1 MGSKILTITFL
12 FLLLIFISGYWLS
25 RSGKPY
31 SSPKITLHK
40 LIGLGTG
47 IFLAYYVVSLNQ
59 IDQLNMVS
67 IIAVSVTILLFLGL
81 IASGGWLSAEKSLP
95 SKLSSVHKLFPYLA
109 FGTSILMVLLLSFG
123 R

>member
-1 MGSKILTITFL
+1 MGPTIFTITVL
-12 FLLLIFISGYWLS
+12 FFLLIFISGSWVS

-31 SSPKITLHK
+31 SSPKITPRK
-40 LIGLGTG
+40 LVGLGIG

-95 SKLSSVHKLFPYLA
+95 ADLSLVHKLFPYLA
-109 FGTSILMVLLLSFG
+109 CKSTILSVFILLNW

>member
-1 MGSKILTITFL
+1 MGTTILTITFL
-12 FLLLIFISGYWLS
+12 LFMFMFISGYWLS

-31 SSPKITLHK
+31 SSLKITLHK

-47 IFLAYYVVSLNQ
+47 IFLVYYVVSLFQ
-59 IDQLNMVS
+59 VDQLNTAG

-81 IASGGWLSAEKSLP
+81 VASGGWLSTEISLP
-95 SKLSSVHKLFPYLA
+95 AELSVVHKLFPYLA
-109 FGTSILMVLLLSFG
+109 FASSTLSVFILSYW